1 MALSVNLM
9 NGMSLA
15 TKCIMGAY
23 QRDRGDTMSAILYIR
38 GVVSRIEDKQQ
49 GRLFHFIKVSG
60 CMHSAD
66 FK

>member
-9 NGMSLA
+9 NSMSLA
-15 TKCIMGAY
+15 TKCIMSAY
-23 QRDRGDTMSAILYIR
+23 QGDRGDTVSAILFIR

-66 FK
+66 LK

>member
-1 MALSVNLM
+1 MALGINLM
-9 NGMSLA
+9 NGMSLVM
-15 TKCIMGAY
+15 KCIMSAY
-23 QRDRGDTMSAILYIR
+23 QGDRGDTVSAILFIR

-60 CMHSAD
+60 CMHGAD